1 MVRAAERAKQQAVA
15 AGAPPASA
23 SRRAELHGTG
33 PGTARHSTHT
43 APRAP
48 RQRPGKGLLRS
59 PESPTPEVPALLG
72 PSARGR
78 RTPGASQAAGS
89 AAAPAMAPLGEDT
102 PLIGERSCS
111 LSSTETGTLQ
121 VYLYHRAPAPR
132 AAPDSAGV
140 LTFTFGEY
148 TAEELCVRAAKACGV
163 LPVCHSLFALATE
176 DLTCWFPPNHL
187 FTVDDSRSQVVVYRI
202 RFFFPNWCGL
212 GQSHR
217 FQLMNDR
224 ASAVLDYPVID
235 YLFAQSRSD
244 FIGGRTEVA
253 LSLQTQEECLSLAVL
268 DMLRI
273 AKEKQQSL
281 EETFSCVS
289 YKSCIPEGLRSQIQQ
304 HSFLTRKRIRRRFN
318 KSLRKMGGCQ
328 TDGRYLKLKYLLDL
342 ERLQRRW
349 AEESFRVRSPGPG
362 ERGADADIAIHVAG
376 ESGVSWSCGSAESR
390 QHFCDFPDI
399 ADISIKQASRDG
411 SPVENRIVTLTKTDN
426 RVLEVE
432 FPALREARSFVALLD
447 GYYRLT
453 ADAHHYFCKEV
464 APPRLLEN
472 MENQC
477 HGPISSEFAVNKLKV
492 AGSRPGL
499 YLLRRSPQ
507 DFDSY
512 LLTVCTETRSGQ
524 DYKRCLIRRDEDGN
538 FFLSGVARRFC
549 SLRELLETYGR
560 CGLQAD
566 GARLRLEACCPPQ
579 PKEKS
584 NLLIVRSGC
593 PRLPSSPS
601 APRRSLTQMMFHK
614 ISPESLTRGESLGQ
628 GSFTQIYKGIKRDQ
642 KADEY
647 YQTEVVLK
655 IMDSSHRNCSES
667 FLEAAS
673 IMSQISHKHLVLL
686 HGVSLGK
693 DSIMVQ
699 EYVRYGPLDL
709 YLKKNQGEGKVTTSW
724 KLQVAKQ
731 LAYALNYLEDKK
743 ITHGNVSAKKVL
755 LTREGDVASGSP
767 PFIKLNDP
775 GVSVTVLAKEML
787 VDRIPWVAPECVSDP
802 KSLALPADKWSF
814 GATLWEIFSGGN
826 MPLSLLEPQEK
837 LHFYQSRLQLPAPK
851 WTELA
856 TLITQ
861 CMEYQP
867 RGRPCFRAVI
877 RDLNSLITS
886 DYELLSDLSPSDVM
900 LRDSFWGYEH
910 VAMCHDPTLFEERH
924 LKYISLLGKGNF
936 GSVELCRYDPLGD
949 STGELVAVK
958 KLQQD
963 SAKELRDFER
973 EIQIL
978 HSLQHDF
985 IVKYRGV
992 CYSRGRRSL
1001 RLVMEY
1007 LPNGC
1012 LRDYLQKNQHRLDHR
1027 TLLLYAWQICKGME
1041 YLGAQRC
1048 VHRDLANRNILVES
1062 ETHVKIGDFG
1072 LAKLLP
1078 QDKDYYVVQE
1088 PGQSPIFWYAPES
1101 LADNVFSRASDI
1113 WSFGVL
1119 LYELFTYSNKSRSPS
1134 EEFLRMMGTDKT
1146 AQIICSLLE
1155 LLKGNRRLPAPAGCP
1170 VEVYALMLS
1179 CWALSPGARPT
1190 FSELAP
1196 KLEAL
1201 RDGRSKARG

>member
-1 MVRAAERAKQQAVA
+1 
-15 AGAPPASA
+15 
-23 SRRAELHGTG
+23 
-33 PGTARHSTHT
+33 
-43 APRAP
+43 
-48 RQRPGKGLLRS
+48 
-59 PESPTPEVPALLG
+59 
-72 PSARGR
+72 
-78 RTPGASQAAGS
+78 
-89 AAAPAMAPLGEDT
+89 MAPLGEDT

-111 LSSTETGTLQ
+111 LSSAETGTLQ
-121 VYLYHRAPAPR
+121 VYLYHRAPTPR
-132 AAPDSAGV
+132 SPPGTTAGI

-148 TAEELCVRAAKACGV
+148 TAEELCIHAAKACGV
-163 LPVCHSLFALATE
+163 LPVCHPLFALATE
-176 DLTCWFPPNHL
+176 DLSSWFPPNHL
-187 FTVDDSRSQVVVYRI
+187 FTVDDSCSQVVVYRI

-217 FQLMNDR
+217 FQLLNNR
-224 ASAVLDYPVID
+224 ASPILDYPVID

-244 FIGGRTEVA
+244 FIGGRVAMA
-253 LSLQTQEECLSLAVL
+253 LSLPTQEECLSLAVL

-273 AKEKQQSL
+273 AKEKRQSPD
-281 EETFSCVS
+281 EVFSHVS
-289 YKSCIPEGLRSQIQQ
+289 YKSCIPEPLRCQIQQ
-304 HSFLTRKRIRRRFN
+304 HSFLTRKRIRRRFS
-318 KSLRKMGGCQ
+318 KSLRKIGGCQ

-349 AEESFRVRSPGPG
+349 AEESFHVRSPGS
-362 ERGADADIAIHVAG
+362 AADIVIYVAG
-376 ESGVSWSCGSAESR
+376 ESGISWSCGSSENR

-399 ADISIKQASRDG
+399 ADISIKQASREG
-411 SPVENRIVTLTKTDN
+411 GPVENRIVTLTKTDN

-432 FPALREARSFVALLD
+432 FPTLREARSFVALID

-464 APPRLLEN
+464 APPRLLED

-477 HGPISSEFAVNKLKV
+477 HGPISSEFAVKKLKT
-492 AGSRPGL
+492 AGSCPGL

-512 LLTVCTETRSGQ
+512 LLTVCAETPSGQ

-538 FFLSGVARRFC
+538 FWLSGVARRFC
-549 SLRELLETYGR
+549 SLRELLGTYGR
-560 CGLQAD
+560 CGLQAE
-566 GARLRLEACCPPQ
+566 GARMRLAACCPPL

-584 NLLIVRSGC
+584 NLLIVRNGC
-593 PRLPSSPS
+593 PQPPGSPA
-601 APRRSLTQMMFHK
+601 APRRSLNQMMFHK
-614 ISPESLTRGESLGQ
+614 IDPQSLTRGENLGQ

-642 KADEY
+642 EEDGY

-655 IMDSSHRNCSES
+655 VMDGSHRNCSES

-673 IMSQISHKHLVLL
+673 IMSQLSHKHLVLL

-755 LTREGDVASGSP
+755 LTREGDMASGSP

-775 GVSVTVLAKEML
+775 GVSITVLAKEML
-787 VDRIPWVAPECVSDP
+787 VERIPWVAPECLSDP

-826 MPLSLLEPQEK
+826 MPVSLLEPQKK
-837 LHFYQSRLQLPAPK
+837 LDFYQSNLQLPAPK

-856 TLITQ
+856 TLVAQ
-861 CMEYQP
+861 CMDYQP
-867 RGRPCFRAVI
+867 RRRPCFRALI

-886 DYELLSDLSPSDVM
+886 DYELLSDLSPTDVT
-900 LRDSFWGYEH
+900 LRDSFWGYEPLT
-910 VAMCHDPTLFEERH
+910 MCQDPTHFEERH

-985 IVKYRGV
+985 IVQYRGV
-992 CYSRGRRSL
+992 CYSRGRRGL

-1012 LRDYLQKNQHRLDHR
+1012 LRDYLQKNQPRLDHR
-1027 TLLLYAWQICKGME
+1027 TLLLYAWQICKGMD

-1048 VHRDLANRNILVES
+1048 VHRDLASRNILVES

-1088 PGQSPIFWYAPES
+1088 PGQSPVFWYAPES

-1119 LYELFTYSNKSRSPS
+1119 LYELFTYSSKSKSPS
-1134 EEFLRMMGTDKT
+1134 EEFLRMMGAEKA
-1146 AQIICSLLE
+1146 AQIIWHLLE
-1155 LLKGNRRLPAPAGCP
+1155 LLKDNRRLPVPAGCP
-1170 VEVYALMLS
+1170 VEIYTLMLN
-1179 CWALSPGARPT
+1179 CWSFTPAARPT
-1190 FSELAP
+1190 FGELAP
-1196 KLEAL
+1196 KIEAL
-1201 RDGRSKARG
+1201 RDSRSKARG

>member
-1 MVRAAERAKQQAVA
+1 
-15 AGAPPASA
+15 
-23 SRRAELHGTG
+23 
-33 PGTARHSTHT
+33 
-43 APRAP
+43 
-48 RQRPGKGLLRS
+48 
-59 PESPTPEVPALLG
+59 
-72 PSARGR
+72 
-78 RTPGASQAAGS
+78 
-89 AAAPAMAPLGEDT
+89 MAPLGEDT

-121 VYLYHRAPAPR
+121 VYLHHCAQAPR
-132 AAPDSAGV
+132 AAPGSGGV

-148 TAEELCVRAAKACGV
+148 TAEELCIRAAKACGV

-187 FTVDDSRSQVVVYRI
+187 FAVDDSRSQVVVYRI

-244 FIGGRTEVA
+244 FISGRMEVE
-253 LSLQTQEECLSLAVL
+253 LSLQTQEECLGLAVL

-289 YKSCIPEGLRSQIQQ
+289 YKSCIPERLRCQIQQ

-318 KSLRKMGGCQ
+318 KSLRKISGCQ
-328 TDGRYLKLKYLLDL
+328 TDSRYLKLKYLLDL

-349 AEESFRVRSPGPG
+349 AEESFRVRSPG
-362 ERGADADIAIHVAG
+362 AADITIHVAG
-376 ESGVSWSCGSAESR
+376 ESGVSWSCGSAKSR

-399 ADISIKQASRDG
+399 ADISIKQASRD
-411 SPVENRIVTLTKTDN
+411 SNPVENRIVTLTKTDN

-432 FPALREARSFVALLD
+432 FPTLQEARSFVALID

-464 APPRLLEN
+464 APPRLLED

-492 AGSRPGL
+492 AGSHPGL

-512 LLTVCTETRSGQ
+512 LLTVCTKVRSSQ
-524 DYKRCLIRRDEDGN
+524 DYKRCRIHRDKDGN

-560 CGLQAD
+560 CELQAD
-566 GARLRLEACCPPQ
+566 GARMRLAVCCPPQ

-593 PRLPSSPS
+593 PQLPASPS

-614 ISPESLTRGESLGQ
+614 INPESLTPGESLGQ
-628 GSFTQIYKGIKRDQ
+628 GSFTRIYKGIRRDQ
-642 KADEY
+642 KEDEY

-655 IMDSSHRNCSES
+655 VMDSSHQNCSES

-673 IMSQISHKHLVLL
+673 IMSQISHKHLILL

-709 YLKKNQGEGKVTTSW
+709 YLKKNQGEGKVTMSW

-755 LTREGDVASGSP
+755 LAREGDVASGSP

-775 GVSVTVLAKEML
+775 GVSITILAKEML
-787 VDRIPWVAPECVSDP
+787 VDRIPWVAPECISDP
-802 KSLALPADKWSF
+802 KNLALPADKWSF

-826 MPLSLLEPQEK
+826 MPMSLLEPQKK
-837 LHFYQSRLQLPAPK
+837 LHFYQSSLQLPVPK

-861 CMEYQP
+861 CMNYQP
-867 RGRPCFRAVI
+867 WGRPCFRAII

-886 DYELLSDLSPSDVM
+886 DYELLLDLSPSDVTH
-900 LRDSFWGYEH
+900 RDSFWGYEH
-910 VAMCHDPTLFEERH
+910 VAMHHDPTLFEERH

-963 SAKELRDFER
+963 SAKELQNFER

-992 CYSRGRRSL
+992 CYSRGRRGL

-1007 LPNGC
+1007 LPKGC

-1101 LADNVFSRASDI
+1101 LADNVFSRASDV

-1119 LYELFTYSNKSRSPS
+1119 LYELFTYSNKSKSPS
-1134 EEFLRMMGTDKT
+1134 EEFLRMMGAEKT
-1146 AQIICSLLE
+1146 AQIICNLLE
-1155 LLKGNRRLPAPAGCP
+1155 LLKDNRRLPAPAGCP
-1170 VEVYALMLS
+1170 MEVYALMLS
-1179 CWALSPGARPT
+1179 CWAFTPSARPT

-1196 KLEAL
+1196 KIEAL

>member
-1 MVRAAERAKQQAVA
+1 
-15 AGAPPASA
+15 
-23 SRRAELHGTG
+23 
-33 PGTARHSTHT
+33 
-43 APRAP
+43 
-48 RQRPGKGLLRS
+48 
-59 PESPTPEVPALLG
+59 
-72 PSARGR
+72 
-78 RTPGASQAAGS
+78 
-89 AAAPAMAPLGEDT
+89 MAPLGEDT

-121 VYLYHRAPAPR
+121 VYLYHWAPNPR
-132 AAPDSAGV
+132 SPPGTAAGL

-163 LPVCHSLFALATE
+163 LPVCHPLFALATE
-176 DLTCWFPPNHL
+176 DLSCWFPPNHV
-187 FTVDDSRSQVVVYRI
+187 FTVDDSCSQVVVYRI

-217 FQLMNDR
+217 FQLLSNR
-224 ASAVLDYPVID
+224 ASPVLDYPVID

-244 FIGGRTEVA
+244 FIGGRVAVA
-253 LSLQTQEECLSLAVL
+253 LSLPMQEECLSLAVL

-273 AKEKQQSL
+273 AKEKRQSPD
-281 EETFSCVS
+281 EVFSHVS
-289 YKSCIPEGLRSQIQQ
+289 YKSCIPEPLRCQIQQ
-304 HSFLTRKRIRRRFN
+304 HSFLTRKRIRRHFS
-318 KSLRKMGGCQ
+318 KSLRKIGGCQ

-349 AEESFRVRSPGPG
+349 AEESFHVRSPGSG
-362 ERGADADIAIHVAG
+362 TDITIHVAG
-376 ESGVSWSCGSAESR
+376 ESGVSWSCVGSESR

-432 FPALREARSFVALLD
+432 FPTLQEARSFVALID

-464 APPRLLEN
+464 APPRLLEDV
-472 MENQC
+472 ENQC
-477 HGPISSEFAVNKLKV
+477 HGPISSEFAVNKLKS

-512 LLTVCTETRSGQ
+512 LLTVCAETRSGQ

-538 FFLSGVARRFC
+538 FWLSGVSRRFC
-549 SLRELLETYGR
+549 SLRELLGTYGR
-560 CGLQAD
+560 RGLQAE
-566 GARLRLEACCPPQ
+566 GARMRLAACCPPL
-579 PKEKS
+579 PKDKS

-593 PRLPSSPS
+593 PRPPGSPA
-601 APRRSLTQMMFHK
+601 APRRSLNQMMFHK
-614 ISPESLTRGESLGQ
+614 IDPQSLTRGESLGQ

-642 KADEY
+642 EEDGY

-655 IMDSSHRNCSES
+655 VMDGSHRNCSES

-673 IMSQISHKHLVLL
+673 IMSQLSHKHLVLL

-755 LTREGDVASGSP
+755 LTREGDAASGSP

-775 GVSVTVLAKEML
+775 GVSISVLAKEML
-787 VDRIPWVAPECVSDP
+787 VERIPWVAPECLSDP

-826 MPLSLLEPQEK
+826 MPVSLLEPQKK
-837 LHFYQSRLQLPAPK
+837 LDFYQSSLHLPAPK

-856 TLITQ
+856 TLIAQ
-861 CMEYQP
+861 CMDYQP
-867 RGRPCFRAVI
+867 SHRPCFRALI

-886 DYELLSDLSPSDVM
+886 DYELLSDLSPTDVT
-900 LRDSFWGYEH
+900 LRDSFWGYEPL
-910 VAMCHDPTLFEERH
+910 ATCRDPAHFEERH

-963 SAKELRDFER
+963 SAKELQDFQR

-985 IVKYRGV
+985 IVQYRGV
-992 CYSRGRRSL
+992 CYSRGRRGL

-1012 LRDYLQKNQHRLDHR
+1012 LRDYLQKNQPRLDHR

-1041 YLGAQRC
+1041 YLGSQRC
-1048 VHRDLANRNILVES
+1048 VHRDLASRNILVES

-1078 QDKDYYVVQE
+1078 QDKDYYVVRE
-1088 PGQSPIFWYAPES
+1088 PGQSPVFWYAPES
-1101 LADNVFSRASDI
+1101 LADNIFSRASDI

-1119 LYELFTYSNKSRSPS
+1119 LYELFTYGNKSRSPS
-1134 EEFLRMMGTDKT
+1134 EEFLRMMGTEKT
-1146 AQIICSLLE
+1146 TQIICHLLE
-1155 LLKGNRRLPAPAGCP
+1155 LLKDNRRLPAPAGCP
-1170 VEVYALMLS
+1170 VEVYTLMMS
-1179 CWALSPGARPT
+1179 CWAFTPAARPT
-1190 FSELAP
+1190 FGDLAP
-1196 KLEAL
+1196 KIEGL

>member
-1 MVRAAERAKQQAVA
+1 
-15 AGAPPASA
+15 
-23 SRRAELHGTG
+23 
-33 PGTARHSTHT
+33 
-43 APRAP
+43 
-48 RQRPGKGLLRS
+48 
-59 PESPTPEVPALLG
+59 
-72 PSARGR
+72 
-78 RTPGASQAAGS
+78 
-89 AAAPAMAPLGEDT
+89 MAPLGEET

-111 LSSTETGTLQ
+111 LSSAETGILQ

-132 AAPDSAGV
+132 GPPGTAAPV

-163 LPVCHSLFALATE
+163 LPVCHPLFALATE
-176 DLTCWFPPNHL
+176 DLSCWFPPNHI

-217 FQLMNDR
+217 FQLLNDR
-224 ASAVLDYPVID
+224 ASPVLDYPVID

-244 FIGGRTEVA
+244 FIGGRVA
-253 LSLQTQEECLSLAVL
+253 VGLSLPTQEECLSLALL

-273 AKEKQQSL
+273 AKEQRQSPA
-281 EETFSCVS
+281 EVFSHVS
-289 YKSCIPEGLRSQIQQ
+289 YKSCLPEPLRCQIQQ
-304 HSFLTRKRIRRRFN
+304 HNFLTRKRIRRRFS
-318 KSLRKMGGCQ
+318 KSLRKIGSCQ

-349 AEESFRVRSPGPG
+349 AEESFPVRSPGS
-362 ERGADADIAIHVAG
+362 AAAIVIHVAG
-376 ESGVSWSCGSAESR
+376 ESGVAWSCGGSENR

-399 ADISIKQASRDG
+399 ADISIKQASREG
-411 SPVENRIVTLTKTDN
+411 GPVENRVVTLTKTDN
-426 RVLEVE
+426 RVLEME
-432 FPALREARSFVALLD
+432 FPTLREARSFVALLD

-464 APPRLLEN
+464 APPRLLEDV
-472 MENQC
+472 ENQC

-512 LLTVCTETRSGQ
+512 LLTVCAETRSGP

-538 FFLSGVARRFC
+538 FWLSGVTRRFC
-549 SLRELLETYGR
+549 SLRELLGTYGH
-560 CGLQAD
+560 CGLQAE
-566 GARLRLEACCPPQ
+566 GAHMRLAACCPPL
-579 PKEKS
+579 PRDKS

-593 PRLPSSPS
+593 PQPPGSP
-601 APRRSLTQMMFHK
+601 AALRRSLNQMMFHK
-614 ISPESLTRGESLGQ
+614 IDPQSLMRGESLGR
-628 GSFTQIYKGIKRDQ
+628 GSFTHIYKGVKRDQ
-642 KADEY
+642 EEDGDHE
-647 YQTEVVLK
+647 TEVVLK
-655 IMDSSHRNCSES
+655 VMDGSHRNCAES

-673 IMSQISHKHLVLL
+673 IMSQLSHKHLVLL

-693 DSIMVQ
+693 DSVMVQ
-699 EYVRYGPLDL
+699 EYVRFGPLDL
-709 YLKKNQGEGKVTTSW
+709 YLKKNQGDGKVTTGW

-743 ITHGNVSAKKVL
+743 IAHGNVSAKKVL
-755 LTREGDVASGSP
+755 LTREGDAASGSP

-775 GVSVTVLAKEML
+775 GVSVTILAKEML
-787 VDRIPWVAPECVSDP
+787 VERIPWVAPECLSDP

-826 MPLSLLEPQEK
+826 MPVSLLEPQKK
-837 LHFYQSRLQLPAPK
+837 LDFYQSSLQLPAPK

-856 TLITQ
+856 TLIAQ
-861 CMEYQP
+861 CMDYQP
-867 RGRPCFRAVI
+867 CRRPSFRALI

-886 DYELLSDLSPSDVM
+886 DYELLSDLSPTDAM
-900 LRDSFWGYEH
+900 LRDSFWGYEPL
-910 VAMCHDPTLFEERH
+910 AMCQDPTHFEERH

-963 SAKELRDFER
+963 SAKELQDFER

-985 IVKYRGV
+985 IVRYRGV
-992 CYSRGRRSL
+992 CYSRGRRGL

-1012 LRDYLQKNQHRLDHR
+1012 LRDYLQKNQPRLEHR

-1048 VHRDLANRNILVES
+1048 LHRDLASRNILVES

-1078 QDKDYYVVQE
+1078 QDKDYYVVRE
-1088 PGQSPIFWYAPES
+1088 PGQSPVFWYAPES

-1119 LYELFTYSNKSRSPS
+1119 LYELFTYSSKSKSPS
-1134 EEFLRMMGTDKT
+1134 EEFLRMMGAEKT
-1146 AQIICSLLE
+1146 AQIICHLLE
-1155 LLKGNRRLPAPAGCP
+1155 LLKENRRLPVPASCP
-1170 VEVYALMLS
+1170 MEVYTLMLS
-1179 CWALSPGARPT
+1179 CWAFSPSARPT
-1190 FSELAP
+1190 FGELAP
-1196 KLEAL
+1196 KIEAL

>member
-1 MVRAAERAKQQAVA
+1 MSLRAAAYAGQEPRPGGTALPGTRSLGLEHTSAGEA
-15 AGAPPASA
+15 AG
-23 SRRAELHGTG
+23 T
-33 PGTARHSTHT
+33 
-43 APRAP
+43 
-48 RQRPGKGLLRS
+48 
-59 PESPTPEVPALLG
+59 
-72 PSARGR
+72 
-78 RTPGASQAAGS
+78 
-89 AAAPAMAPLGEDT
+89 AAAPAMASLAEDT
-102 PLIGERSCS
+102 PLIRKRSCS

-121 VYLYHRAPAPR
+121 VYLYHQAPTLPS
-132 AAPDSAGV
+132 PPGTTAGI

-163 LPVCHSLFALATE
+163 LPVCHPLFALATE
-176 DLTCWFPPNHL
+176 DLSCWFPPNHL
-187 FTVDDSRSQVVVYRI
+187 FTVDDSHSQVVVYRI

-217 FQLMNDR
+217 FQLLNDR
-224 ASAVLDYPVID
+224 VSPILDYPVID

-244 FIGGRTEVA
+244 FIGGRVAVA
-253 LSLQTQEECLSLAVL
+253 LSLPTQEECLSLAVL

-273 AKEKQQSL
+273 AKEKRQSPD
-281 EETFSCVS
+281 EVFSHVS
-289 YKSCIPEGLRSQIQQ
+289 YKSCIPEPLRCQIQQ
-304 HSFLTRKRIRRRFN
+304 HSFLTRKRIRRHFS
-318 KSLRKMGGCQ
+318 KSLRRIGGCQ
-328 TDGRYLKLKYLLDL
+328 TDGCYLKLKYLLDL

-349 AEESFRVRSPGPG
+349 AEESFIVRSPGS
-362 ERGADADIAIHVAG
+362 AADIAIHVAG
-376 ESGVSWSCGSAESR
+376 DSGISWSCCGSESR

-399 ADISIKQASRDG
+399 VDISIKQASREG
-411 SPVENRIVTLTKTDN
+411 GPVENRVVTLTKTDN

-432 FPALREARSFVALLD
+432 FPTLREARSFVALID

-453 ADAHHYFCKEV
+453 ADTHHYFCKEV
-464 APPRLLEN
+464 APPRLLED

-492 AGSRPGL
+492 AGSHPGL

-512 LLTVCTETRSGQ
+512 LLTVCAETGSGQ

-538 FFLSGVARRFC
+538 FWLSGVPRRFC
-549 SLRELLETYGR
+549 SLRELLDTYGC
-560 CGLQAD
+560 CGLQAE
-566 GARLRLEACCPPQ
+566 GVRMRLAACCPPL

-593 PRLPSSPS
+593 PRAPSSPA
-601 APRRSLTQMMFHK
+601 APRRGLSQMMFHK
-614 ISPESLTRGESLGQ
+614 IDAQSLTRGESLGQ

-642 KADEY
+642 EEDGY

-655 IMDSSHRNCSES
+655 VMDGSHRNCSES

-673 IMSQISHKHLVLL
+673 IMSQLSHKHLVLL

-731 LAYALNYLEDKK
+731 LAYALNYLEDKR

-755 LTREGDVASGSP
+755 LTREGDPSSP

-775 GVSVTVLAKEML
+775 GVSVTILAKEML
-787 VDRIPWVAPECVSDP
+787 VERIPWVAPECLSDP

-826 MPLSLLEPQEK
+826 MPLSLLEPQKK
-837 LHFYQSRLQLPAPK
+837 LDFYQNSLQLPAPK

-856 TLITQ
+856 TLIAQ
-861 CMEYQP
+861 CMDYQP
-867 RGRPCFRAVI
+867 CRRPCFRALI

-886 DYELLSDLSPSDVM
+886 DYELLSDLSPANVT
-900 LRDSFWGYEH
+900 LRDSFWGYEPL
-910 VAMCHDPTLFEERH
+910 AMGQDPTHFEERH

-963 SAKELRDFER
+963 SAKELQDFER

-985 IVKYRGV
+985 IVQYRGV
-992 CYSRGRRSL
+992 CYSRGRRGL

-1012 LRDYLQKNQHRLDHR
+1012 LRDYLQKNQPRLDHR

-1041 YLGAQRC
+1041 YLGVQRC
-1048 VHRDLANRNILVES
+1048 VHRDLASRNILVES

-1078 QDKDYYVVQE
+1078 QDKDYYVVRE
-1088 PGQSPIFWYAPES
+1088 PGQSPVFWYAPES
-1101 LADNVFSRASDI
+1101 LADNIFSRASDI

-1119 LYELFTYSNKSRSPS
+1119 LYELFTYSNKSKSPS
-1134 EEFLRMMGTDKT
+1134 EEFLRMMGTEKM
-1146 AQIICSLLE
+1146 AQIICHLLE
-1155 LLKGNRRLPAPAGCP
+1155 LLKDNRRLPAPASCP
-1170 VEVYALMLS
+1170 VEVYTLMLS
-1179 CWALSPGARPT
+1179 CWAFTPSARPT
-1190 FSELAP
+1190 FGELAP
-1196 KLEAL
+1196 KIEAL
-1201 RDGRSKARG
+1201 RDGRSKAHGR

>member
-1 MVRAAERAKQQAVA
+1 
-15 AGAPPASA
+15 
-23 SRRAELHGTG
+23 
-33 PGTARHSTHT
+33 
-43 APRAP
+43 
-48 RQRPGKGLLRS
+48 
-59 PESPTPEVPALLG
+59 
-72 PSARGR
+72 
-78 RTPGASQAAGS
+78 
-89 AAAPAMAPLGEDT
+89 MAPLGEDT

-121 VYLYHRAPAPR
+121 VYLYHRAPTPHS
-132 AAPDSAGV
+132 PPGTTAGV

-148 TAEELCVRAAKACGV
+148 TAEELCVHAAKACGV
-163 LPVCHSLFALATE
+163 LPVCHPLFALATE
-176 DLTCWFPPNHL
+176 DLSCWFPPNHL
-187 FTVDDSRSQVVVYRI
+187 FTIDYSRSQVVVYRI

-217 FQLMNDR
+217 FQLLNDR
-224 ASAVLDYPVID
+224 ASPILDYPVID

-244 FIGGRTEVA
+244 FIGGRVAVA
-253 LSLQTQEECLSLAVL
+253 LSLPTQEECLSLAVL

-273 AKEKQQSL
+273 AKEERQSPD
-281 EETFSCVS
+281 EVFSHVS
-289 YKSCIPEGLRSQIQQ
+289 YKSCIPEPLRCQIQK
-304 HSFLTRKRIRRRFN
+304 HSFLTRKRIRRRFS
-318 KSLRKMGGCQ
+318 KSLRKIGGCQ

-349 AEESFRVRSPGPG
+349 AEESFRVRSPGS
-362 ERGADADIAIHVAG
+362 ATDIAIHVAG
-376 ESGVSWSCGSAESR
+376 ESGVSWSCGSSESR

-399 ADISIKQASRDG
+399 ADISIKQASWEG

-432 FPALREARSFVALLD
+432 FPTLREARSFVALVD

-464 APPRLLEN
+464 APPRLLED

-512 LLTVCTETRSGQ
+512 LLTVCAETRSGQ
-524 DYKRCLIRRDEDGN
+524 DYKRCLIRRDKDGN
-538 FFLSGVARRFC
+538 FWLSGVARQFC
-549 SLRELLETYGR
+549 SLRELLGTYGR
-560 CGLQAD
+560 CGLQAE
-566 GARLRLEACCPPQ
+566 GARMRLAACCPPL

-593 PRLPSSPS
+593 PQPPGSPA
-601 APRRSLTQMMFHK
+601 APRRSLNQMMFHK
-614 ISPESLTRGESLGQ
+614 IDPQSLVRGESLGQ

-642 KADEY
+642 GEDGY

-655 IMDSSHRNCSES
+655 VMDGSHRNCSES

-673 IMSQISHKHLVLL
+673 IMSQLSHKHLVLL

-709 YLKKNQGEGKVTTSW
+709 YLKKTQGEGKVTTSW

-787 VDRIPWVAPECVSDP
+787 VERIPWVAPECLSEP

-826 MPLSLLEPQEK
+826 MPVSLLEPQKK
-837 LHFYQSRLQLPAPK
+837 LDFYQSSLQLPAPK

-856 TLITQ
+856 TLIAQ
-861 CMEYQP
+861 CMDYQP
-867 RGRPCFRAVI
+867 RRRPCFRALI

-886 DYELLSDLSPSDVM
+886 DYELLLDQSPTDAM
-900 LRDSFWGYEH
+900 LRDSFWGYEPL
-910 VAMCHDPTLFEERH
+910 AMCQDPTHFEERH

-963 SAKELRDFER
+963 SAKELQDFER

-985 IVKYRGV
+985 IVQYRGV
-992 CYSRGRRSL
+992 CYSRGRRGL

-1012 LRDYLQKNQHRLDHR
+1012 LRDYLQKNQPRLDHR

-1048 VHRDLANRNILVES
+1048 VHRDLASRNILVES

-1078 QDKDYYVVQE
+1078 QDKDYYVVRE
-1088 PGQSPIFWYAPES
+1088 PGQSPVFWYAPES
-1101 LADNVFSRASDI
+1101 LADNIFSRASDI

-1119 LYELFTYSNKSRSPS
+1119 LYELFTYSNKTRSPS
-1134 EEFLRMMGTDKT
+1134 EEFLRMMGTQKMV
-1146 AQIICSLLE
+1146 QIVCHLLE
-1155 LLKGNRRLPAPAGCP
+1155 LLKDNRRLPAPAGCP
-1170 VEVYALMLS
+1170 VEVYTLMLS
-1179 CWALSPGARPT
+1179 CWAFTPSTRPT
-1190 FSELAP
+1190 FGELAP
-1196 KLEAL
+1196 KIEAL
-1201 RDGRSKARG
+1201 RDGWSKARG

>member
-1 MVRAAERAKQQAVA
+1 
-15 AGAPPASA
+15 
-23 SRRAELHGTG
+23 
-33 PGTARHSTHT
+33 
-43 APRAP
+43 
-48 RQRPGKGLLRS
+48 
-59 PESPTPEVPALLG
+59 
-72 PSARGR
+72 
-78 RTPGASQAAGS
+78 
-89 AAAPAMAPLGEDT
+89 MAPLGEDT

-121 VYLYHRAPAPR
+121 VYLYHRVPTPCS
-132 AAPDSAGV
+132 PPGTTAGL

-163 LPVCHSLFALATE
+163 LPVCHPLFALATE
-176 DLTCWFPPNHL
+176 DLSCWFPPNHL
-187 FTVDDSRSQVVVYRI
+187 FSVDDSRSQIVVYRI

-217 FQLMNDR
+217 FQLLNNR
-224 ASAVLDYPVID
+224 ASPVLDYPVID

-244 FIGGRTEVA
+244 FIGGRVAVA
-253 LSLQTQEECLSLAVL
+253 LSLPTQEECLSLAVL

-273 AKEKQQSL
+273 AKEKRQSPD
-281 EETFSCVS
+281 EVFSHVS
-289 YKSCIPEGLRSQIQQ
+289 YKSCIPEPLRCQIQQ
-304 HSFLTRKRIRRRFN
+304 HSFLTRKRIRRRFS
-318 KSLRKMGGCQ
+318 KSLRRIGGCQ

-349 AEESFRVRSPGPG
+349 AEESFHVRSPGSST
-362 ERGADADIAIHVAG
+362 DIAIHVAG
-376 ESGVSWSCGSAESR
+376 ESGVSWSCVGSESR

-399 ADISIKQASRDG
+399 ADISIKQASREG
-411 SPVENRIVTLTKTDN
+411 SPVENRVVTLTKTDN

-432 FPALREARSFVALLD
+432 FPTLQEALSFVALID

-464 APPRLLEN
+464 APPRLLED

-477 HGPISSEFAVNKLKV
+477 HGPISSEFAVNKLKA

-512 LLTVCTETRSGQ
+512 LLTVCAETRSGQ

-538 FFLSGVARRFC
+538 FWLSGVSRRFC
-549 SLRELLETYGR
+549 SLRELLDTYGHW
-560 CGLQAD
+560 GLQAE
-566 GARLRLEACCPPQ
+566 GARMRLAACCPPL
-579 PKEKS
+579 PKGDTAAPGGRGDGVGTKGSARPWRCDVTEQAMS
-584 NLLIVRSGC
+584 LQGGLL
-593 PRLPSSPS
+593 SPV
-601 APRRSLTQMMFHK
+601 PWQ
-614 ISPESLTRGESLGQ
+614 GESLGQ

-642 KADEY
+642 EEDGY

-655 IMDSSHRNCSES
+655 VMDGSHRNCSES

-673 IMSQISHKHLVLL
+673 IMSQLSHKHLVLL

-755 LTREGDVASGSP
+755 LTREGDAASGSP

-775 GVSVTVLAKEML
+775 GVSVSVLAKEML
-787 VDRIPWVAPECVSDP
+787 VERIPWVAPECLSDP

-826 MPLSLLEPQEK
+826 MPVSLLEPQKK
-837 LHFYQSRLQLPAPK
+837 LDFYRSSLQLPAPK

-856 TLITQ
+856 TLIAQ
-861 CMEYQP
+861 CMDYQP
-867 RGRPCFRAVI
+867 ARRPCFRALI

-886 DYELLSDLSPSDVM
+886 DYELLSDLSPTDVT
-900 LRDSFWGYEH
+900 LRDTFWGYEPL
-910 VAMCHDPTLFEERH
+910 AMGQDPTHFEERH

-963 SAKELRDFER
+963 SAKELRDFQR

-985 IVKYRGV
+985 IVQYRGV
-992 CYSRGRRSL
+992 CYSRGQRGL

-1012 LRDYLQKNQHRLDHR
+1012 LRDYLQKNQPRLDHR

-1041 YLGAQRC
+1041 YLGSQRC
-1048 VHRDLANRNILVES
+1048 VHRDLASRNILVES

-1088 PGQSPIFWYAPES
+1088 PGQSPVFWYAPES
-1101 LADNVFSRASDI
+1101 LADNLFSRASDI

-1119 LYELFTYSNKSRSPS
+1119 LYELFTYGNKSRSPS
-1134 EEFLRMMGTDKT
+1134 EEFLRMMGTEKT
-1146 AQIICSLLE
+1146 AQIVCHLLE
-1155 LLKGNRRLPAPAGCP
+1155 LLKDNWRLPAPTGCP
-1170 VEVYALMLS
+1170 MEVYMLMLS
-1179 CWALSPGARPT
+1179 CWAFTPGTRPT
-1190 FSELAP
+1190 FGELAP
-1196 KLEAL
+1196 KIEAL

>member
-1 MVRAAERAKQQAVA
+1 
-15 AGAPPASA
+15 
-23 SRRAELHGTG
+23 
-33 PGTARHSTHT
+33 
-43 APRAP
+43 
-48 RQRPGKGLLRS
+48 
-59 PESPTPEVPALLG
+59 
-72 PSARGR
+72 
-78 RTPGASQAAGS
+78 
-89 AAAPAMAPLGEDT
+89 MAPLGEDT

-187 FTVDDSRSQVVVYRI
+187 FAVDDARSQVVVYRI

-217 FQLMNDR
+217 FQLVNDR

-244 FIGGRTEVA
+244 FIGGRMEVA

-273 AKEKQQSL
+273 TKEQQQSL
-281 EETFSCVS
+281 EETFSCIS
-289 YKSCIPEGLRSQIQQ
+289 YKSCIPERLRCQIQQ

-318 KSLRKMGGCQ
+318 KSLRRIGGCQ

-349 AEESFRVRSPGPG
+349 AEESFRVRSPGAG
-362 ERGADADIAIHVAG
+362 ERGPAADIAIHVAG
-376 ESGVSWSCGSAESR
+376 ESGVSWSCGGAESR

-399 ADISIKQASRDG
+399 ADISIKQASRDS

-426 RVLEVE
+426 RVLVRAWVPGGGGRSGAPAPLTPRPAQEVE
-432 FPALREARSFVALLD
+432 FPTLREARSFVALID

-464 APPRLLEN
+464 APPRLLQDLED
-472 MENQC
+472 QC
-477 HGPISSEFAVNKLKV
+477 HGPIRWVPAPARAAPRPRAAGGLCDVIEWAVCCRTARSCCRCRARLC
-492 AGSRPGL
+492 AARPGTS
-499 YLLRRSPQ
+499 RRVPAPH
-507 DFDSY
+507 
-512 LLTVCTETRSGQ
+512 
-524 DYKRCLIRRDEDGN
+524 RR
-538 FFLSGVARRFC
+538 
-549 SLRELLETYGR
+549 
-560 CGLQAD
+560 
-566 GARLRLEACCPPQ
+566 PPA
-579 PKEKS
+579 PEKS

-593 PRLPSSPS
+593 PRLPGSPA
-601 APRRSLTQMMFHK
+601 APRRSLTHMMFHK
-614 ISPESLTRGESLGQ
+614 INPESLTRGESLGQ

-642 KADEY
+642 KEDEY

-655 IMDSSHRNCSES
+655 VMDSSHHNCSES

-673 IMSQISHKHLVLL
+673 IMSQVSHKHLVLL
-686 HGVSLGK
+686 HGVSLGR

-699 EYVRYGPLDL
+699 EYVRHGPLDL
-709 YLKKNQGEGKVTTSW
+709 YLKKNQSEGKVTTSW

-755 LTREGDVASGSP
+755 LTREGDAASGSP

-802 KSLALPADKWSF
+802 GSLALPADKWSF

-826 MPLSLLEPQEK
+826 MPVSLLEPRKK
-837 LHFYQSRLQLPAPK
+837 LHFYESGLQLPTPK

-861 CMEYQP
+861 CMDYQP
-867 RGRPCFRAVI
+867 QRRPCFRAVI

-886 DYELLSDLSPSDVM
+886 DYELLSDLSPSDATQ
-900 LRDSFWGYEH
+900 RDSFWGYEH
-910 VAMCHDPTLFEERH
+910 VAMRHDPTLFEERH

-992 CYSRGRRSL
+992 CYSRGRRGL

-1012 LRDYLQKNQHRLDHR
+1012 LRDYLQKNQHRLEHR

-1078 QDKDYYVVQE
+1078 QDKDYYVVRE
-1088 PGQSPIFWYAPES
+1088 PGQSPVFWYAPES

-1119 LYELFTYSNKSRSPS
+1119 LYELFTYSNKSKSPS
-1134 EEFLRMMGTDKT
+1134 EEFLRMMGTDKA

-1155 LLKGNRRLPAPAGCP
+1155 LLKDNRRLPAPAGCP

-1179 CWALSPGARPT
+1179 CWAFAPGGRPT
-1190 FSELAP
+1190 FGELAP
-1196 KLEAL
+1196 RIEAL

>member
-1 MVRAAERAKQQAVA
+1 
-15 AGAPPASA
+15 
-23 SRRAELHGTG
+23 
-33 PGTARHSTHT
+33 
-43 APRAP
+43 
-48 RQRPGKGLLRS
+48 
-59 PESPTPEVPALLG
+59 
-72 PSARGR
+72 
-78 RTPGASQAAGS
+78 
-89 AAAPAMAPLGEDT
+89 MAPLGEET

-111 LSSTETGTLQ
+111 LSSTEPGTLQ

-132 AAPDSAGV
+132 CPPGTAAGT

-163 LPVCHSLFALATE
+163 LPVCHPLFALATE
-176 DLTCWFPPNHL
+176 DLSCWFAPNHV
-187 FTVDDSRSQVVVYRI
+187 FTVEDSRSQVVVYRL

-217 FQLMNDR
+217 FQLLKDR
-224 ASAVLDYPVID
+224 ASPVLDYPVID

-244 FIGGRTEVA
+244 FIGGRVAVA
-253 LSLQTQEECLSLAVL
+253 LSLPTQEECLSLAVL

-273 AKEKQQSL
+273 AKEERQSPAEL
-281 EETFSCVS
+281 CSHLS
-289 YKSCIPEGLRSQIQQ
+289 YKSCIPAPLRCQIAQ
-304 HSFLTRKRIRRRFN
+304 HSFLTRKRIRRRVGE
-318 KSLRKMGGCQ
+318 SLRRIGRCQ
-328 TDGRYLKLKYLLDL
+328 ADGRCLKLKYLLDL

-349 AEESFRVRSPGPG
+349 AEESFHVRAPGS
-362 ERGADADIAIHVAG
+362 AAAITIHVAG
-376 ESGVSWSCGSAESR
+376 DSGVSWSCGGSESR
-390 QHFCDFPDI
+390 QHFCDFPNI
-399 ADISIKQASRDG
+399 ADISIKQASREG
-411 SPVENRIVTLTKTDN
+411 GPVENRVVTLTRTDN
-426 RVLEVE
+426 RVLELE
-432 FPALREARSFVALLD
+432 FPTLGAARSFVALVD

-453 ADAHHYFCKEV
+453 ADAQHYFCKEV
-464 APPRLLEN
+464 APPRLLEDV
-472 MENQC
+472 ENQC
-477 HGPISSEFAVNKLKV
+477 HGPISSEFAVQRLKA

-499 YLLRRSPQ
+499 YVLRRSPQ

-512 LLTVCTETRSGQ
+512 LLTVCAQTRSGP
-524 DYKRCLIRRDEDGN
+524 DYKRCLIRRDEDGT
-538 FFLSGVARRFC
+538 FWLLGVARRFC
-549 SLRELLETYGR
+549 SLRELLGTYGR
-560 CGLQAD
+560 CGLQAG
-566 GARLRLEACCPPQ
+566 GARVRLAACCPPL
-579 PKEKS
+579 PRAKS

-593 PRLPSSPS
+593 PRPPGSPA
-601 APRRSLTQMMFHK
+601 APRRSPHHMMFHK
-614 ISPESLTRGESLGQ
+614 IDPRSLTRGESLGQ
-628 GSFTQIYKGIKRDQ
+628 GSFTHIYKGIRRDR
-642 KADEY
+642 DEDGS

-655 IMDSSHRNCSES
+655 VMDSSHRNCAES

-673 IMSQISHKHLVLL
+673 IMSQLSHKHLVLL

-693 DSIMVQ
+693 DSVMVQ
-699 EYVRYGPLDL
+699 EYVRHGPLDL
-709 YLKKNQGEGKVTTSW
+709 YLRKSRGEGMVTTSW

-755 LTREGDVASGSP
+755 LTREGDAASGCP

-787 VDRIPWVAPECVSDP
+787 VERIPWVAPECLSDP

-826 MPLSLLEPQEK
+826 MPVSLLEPQKK
-837 LHFYQSRLQLPAPK
+837 LDFYQSRLQLPAPR

-856 TLITQ
+856 TLIAQ
-861 CMEYQP
+861 CMDYEP
-867 RGRPCFRAVI
+867 RRRPCFRALI

-886 DYELLSDLSPSDVM
+886 DYELLSDLSPTDAT
-900 LRDSFWGYEH
+900 LRDSFWGYEPL
-910 VAMCHDPTLFEERH
+910 ATSQDPTRFEERH

-973 EIQIL
+973 EIHIL

-985 IVKYRGV
+985 VVRYRGV
-992 CYSRGRRSL
+992 CPSRGRRGL

-1012 LRDYLQKNQHRLDHR
+1012 LRDYLQKNQPRLEHG

-1041 YLGAQRC
+1041 YLGARRC
-1048 VHRDLANRNILVES
+1048 VHRDLASRNILVES

-1078 QDKDYYVVQE
+1078 QDKDYYVVRE
-1088 PGQSPIFWYAPES
+1088 PGQSPVFWYAPES
-1101 LADNVFSRASDI
+1101 LADNIFSRASDT

-1119 LYELFTYSNKSRSPS
+1119 LYELFTYSNKSKSPS
-1134 EEFLRMMGTDKT
+1134 EEFLRMMGTEKP
-1146 AQIICSLLE
+1146 AQIICHLLE
-1155 LLKGNRRLPAPAGCP
+1155 LLKDNRRLPAPAGCP
-1170 VEVYALMLS
+1170 VEVYTLMLS
-1179 CWALSPGARPT
+1179 CWAFAPGARPT
-1190 FSELAP
+1190 FGELVS
-1196 KLEAL
+1196 KIEAL
-1201 RDGRSKARG
+1201 RDGRSQACSSRR

>member
-1 MVRAAERAKQQAVA
+1 
-15 AGAPPASA
+15 
-23 SRRAELHGTG
+23 
-33 PGTARHSTHT
+33 
-43 APRAP
+43 
-48 RQRPGKGLLRS
+48 
-59 PESPTPEVPALLG
+59 
-72 PSARGR
+72 
-78 RTPGASQAAGS
+78 
-89 AAAPAMAPLGEDT
+89 MAPLGEDT

-121 VYLYHRAPAPR
+121 VYLYHQAPNPR
-132 AAPDSAGV
+132 SPPGTAAGF

-176 DLTCWFPPNHL
+176 DLSCWFPPNHL
-187 FTVDDSRSQVVVYRI
+187 FTVDESCSQVVVYRI

-217 FQLMNDR
+217 FQLLNDR
-224 ASAVLDYPVID
+224 ASPVLDYPVID

-244 FIGGRTEVA
+244 FIGGRVAVA
-253 LSLQTQEECLSLAVL
+253 LSLPTQEECLSLALL

-273 AKEKQQSL
+273 AKEKRQSPD
-281 EETFSCVS
+281 EVFSHVS
-289 YKSCIPEGLRSQIQQ
+289 YKSCIPEPLRCQIQQ
-304 HSFLTRKRIRRRFN
+304 HSFLTRKRIRRRFS
-318 KSLRKMGGCQ
+318 KSLRKIGGCQ

-342 ERLQRRW
+342 ERLQRCW
-349 AEESFRVRSPGPG
+349 AEESFHVRSPGS
-362 ERGADADIAIHVAG
+362 AAAIAIHVAG
-376 ESGVSWSCGSAESR
+376 ESGVSWSCVGSESR

-399 ADISIKQASRDG
+399 ADISIKQASREG
-411 SPVENRIVTLTKTDN
+411 SPVENRVVTLTKTDN

-432 FPALREARSFVALLD
+432 FPTLREARSFVALID

-464 APPRLLEN
+464 APPRLLEDV
-472 MENQC
+472 ENQC

-512 LLTVCTETRSGQ
+512 LLTVCAETRSGQ

-538 FFLSGVARRFC
+538 FWLSGVARRFC
-549 SLRELLETYGR
+549 SLRELLGTYGR
-560 CGLQAD
+560 RGLQAE
-566 GARLRLEACCPPQ
+566 GARMHLAVCCPPL
-579 PKEKS
+579 PKDKS

-593 PRLPSSPS
+593 PRPPGSPA
-601 APRRSLTQMMFHK
+601 APRRSLNQMMFHK
-614 ISPESLTRGESLGQ
+614 IDPQSLTWGESLGQ
-628 GSFTQIYKGIKRDQ
+628 GSFTQIYKGVKRDQ
-642 KADEY
+642 EEDGY

-655 IMDSSHRNCSES
+655 VMDGSHRNCSES

-673 IMSQISHKHLVLL
+673 IMSQLSHKHLVLL

-731 LAYALNYLEDKK
+731 LAYALNYL
-743 ITHGNVSAKKVL
+743 VS
-755 LTREGDVASGSP
+755 R
-767 PFIKLNDP
+767 
-775 GVSVTVLAKEML
+775 
-787 VDRIPWVAPECVSDP
+787 
-802 KSLALPADKWSF
+802 LPARHRARVSRRPCMGTLRWGSH
-814 GATLWEIFSGGN
+814 GAPVPPSLGVRRRRLPGPAITNPTPPSLSSCSLWVMLRAGEERGGC
-826 MPLSLLEPQEK
+826 LGGGGCVT
-837 LHFYQSRLQLPAPK
+837 QSRAPRSQPQHPLPPWQKLDFYRSSLQLPAPK

-856 TLITQ
+856 TLIAQ
-861 CMEYQP
+861 CMDYRP
-867 RGRPCFRAVI
+867 GRRPCFRALI

-886 DYELLSDLSPSDVM
+886 AEK
-900 LRDSFWGYEH
+900 RWGWGGGIWGRTR
-910 VAMCHDPTLFEERH
+910 CGERGGGLWAPH
-924 LKYISLLGKGNF
+924 PHTKHPITPHPLPPLPGQGNF

-963 SAKELRDFER
+963 SAKELRDFQR
-973 EIQIL
+973 EIHIL

-985 IVKYRGV
+985 IVQYRGV
-992 CYSRGRRSL
+992 CYSRGRRGL

-1012 LRDYLQKNQHRLDHR
+1012 LRDYLQKNQPRLDHR

-1041 YLGAQRC
+1041 YLGSQRC
-1048 VHRDLANRNILVES
+1048 VHRDLASRNILVES

-1078 QDKDYYVVQE
+1078 QDKDYYVVRE
-1088 PGQSPIFWYAPES
+1088 PGQSPVFWYAPES
-1101 LADNVFSRASDI
+1101 LADNIFSQASDV

-1119 LYELFTYSNKSRSPS
+1119 LYELFTYSNKSKSPS
-1134 EEFLRMMGTDKT
+1134 EEFLRMMGTEKT
-1146 AQIICSLLE
+1146 TQIICHLLE
-1155 LLKGNRRLPAPAGCP
+1155 LLKDNRRLPAPSGCP
-1170 VEVYALMLS
+1170 VEVYMLMLS
-1179 CWALSPGARPT
+1179 CWVFTPGARPT
-1190 FSELAP
+1190 FGELAP
-1196 KLEAL
+1196 KIEAL
-1201 RDGRSKARG
+1201 RDSRSKARG

>member
-1 MVRAAERAKQQAVA
+1 M
-15 AGAPPASA
+15 
-23 SRRAELHGTG
+23 
-33 PGTARHSTHT
+33 
-43 APRAP
+43 
-48 RQRPGKGLLRS
+48 
-59 PESPTPEVPALLG
+59 ALLG
-72 PSARGR
+72 
-78 RTPGASQAAGS
+78 
-89 AAAPAMAPLGEDT
+89 EKT

-121 VYLYHRAPAPR
+121 VYLYHRVPPGV
-132 AAPDSAGV
+132 AGV

-148 TAEELCVRAAKACGV
+148 TAEELCVHAAKACGV

-176 DLTCWFPPNHL
+176 DLNCWFPPNHL
-187 FTVDDSRSQVVVYRI
+187 FTVDESCSQVVVYRI
-202 RFFFPNWCGL
+202 RFFFPSWCGL

-217 FQLMNDR
+217 FQLLSDR
-224 ASAVLDYPVID
+224 ASPVLDYPVID

-244 FIGGRTEVA
+244 FIGGRMTMA
-253 LSLQTQEECLSLAVL
+253 LSLPQQEECLGLAVL

-273 AKEKQQSL
+273 AKEKHQSPDMV
-281 EETFSCVS
+281 FSRVS
-289 YKSCIPEGLRSQIQQ
+289 YKSCIPAPLRSQIQQ
-304 HSFLTRKRIRRRFN
+304 HSFLTRKRIRHRFG
-318 KSLRKMGGCQ
+318 KSLRKLGGCQ
-328 TDGRYLKLKYLLDL
+328 PDGRCLKLKYLLDL

-349 AEESFRVRSPGPG
+349 AEESFRVRTTGS
-362 ERGADADIAIHVAG
+362 AADITIHVAG
-376 ESGVSWSCGSAESR
+376 ESGICWSCSSPESR

-399 ADISIKQASRDG
+399 ADISIKQASGDG
-411 SPVENRIVTLTKTDN
+411 VAVENRVVTLTKTDN

-432 FPALREARSFVALLD
+432 FPSLRDACSFVSLID

-464 APPRLLEN
+464 APPRLLEDL
-472 MENQC
+472 ENQC

-499 YLLRRSPQ
+499 FLLCRNPQ
-507 DFDSY
+507 DFDSL
-512 LLTVCTETRSGQ
+512 LLTVCTETCSGR
-524 DYKRCLIRRDEDGN
+524 DYKRCLIRRDKDGSWG
-538 FFLSGVARRFC
+538 LSGVPRQFC
-549 SLRELLETYGR
+549 SLRELLGTYGR
-560 CGLQAD
+560 CGLQAE
-566 GARLRLEACCPPQ
+566 GAPMRLAACCPPQ
-579 PKEKS
+579 PRDKS

-593 PRLPSSPS
+593 PCPPCSPC
-601 APRRSLTQMMFHK
+601 APRRSLNQMMFHK
-614 ISPESLTRGESLGQ
+614 IDPQSLTRVWGRGDMEHCLGQ
-628 GSFTQIYKGIKRDQ
+628 GSFTHIYKGIKRDWGE
-642 KADEY
+642 DGC
-647 YQTEVVLK
+647 YQTTVVLK
-655 IMDSSHRNCSES
+655 VMDGSHQNCSES

-673 IMSQISHKHLVLL
+673 IMSQLSHKHLVLL

-743 ITHGNVSAKKVL
+743 ITHGNISAKKVL
-755 LTREGDVASGSP
+755 LTREGDVASGSL

-775 GVSVTVLAKEML
+775 GVSVTILAKDML
-787 VDRIPWVAPECVSDP
+787 VERIPWLAPECLRDP

-826 MPLSLLEPQEK
+826 MPVSLLEPQKK
-837 LHFYQSRLQLPAPK
+837 LDFYASSLQLPAPK

-856 TLITQ
+856 MLIAQ
-861 CMEYQP
+861 CMDYEP
-867 RGRPCFRAVI
+867 WRRPCFRALI

-886 DYELLSDLSPSDVM
+886 DYELLSDLSPADMV
-900 LRDSFWGYEH
+900 LWDSFWGCEPL
-910 VAMCHDPTLFEERH
+910 AMRQDPACFEERH

-949 STGELVAVK
+949 STGDLVAVK

-985 IVKYRGV
+985 IVQYRGV
-992 CYSRGRRSL
+992 CYSRGCRRL

-1012 LRDYLQKNQHRLDHR
+1012 LRDYLQKNQPRLDHR

-1048 VHRDLANRNILVES
+1048 VHRDLASRNILVES

-1078 QDKDYYVVQE
+1078 QDKDYYVVRE
-1088 PGQSPIFWYAPES
+1088 PGQSPIFWYSPES
-1101 LADNVFSRASDI
+1101 LSDNVFSRASDV

-1119 LYELFTYSNKSRSPS
+1119 LYELFTYSNKIRSPS
-1134 EEFLRMMGTDKT
+1134 EEFLRMMGTEKT
-1146 AQIICSLLE
+1146 AQIICHLLE
-1155 LLKGNRRLPAPAGCP
+1155 LLKDNRRLPAPCGCP
-1170 VEVYALMLS
+1170 GEVYTLMLS
-1179 CWALSPGARPT
+1179 CWAFSPSARPT
-1190 FSELAP
+1190 FGELVTRI
-1196 KLEAL
+1196 EVL
-1201 RDGRSKARG
+1201 RDGRSKACG

>member
-1 MVRAAERAKQQAVA
+1 QPRRGNRAA
-15 AGAPPASA
+15 AGTLSPP
-23 SRRAELHGTG
+23 
-33 PGTARHSTHT
+33 RHH
-43 APRAP
+43 
-48 RQRPGKGLLRS
+48 
-59 PESPTPEVPALLG
+59 
-72 PSARGR
+72 RG
-78 RTPGASQAAGS
+78 
-89 AAAPAMAPLGEDT
+89 GEE
-102 PLIGERSCS
+102 GRSCS

-121 VYLYHRAPAPR
+121 VYLYHW
-132 AAPDSAGV
+132 APDPRSPPGTAAGL

-148 TAEELCVRAAKACGV
+148 TAEELCVHAAKACGV
-163 LPVCHSLFALATE
+163 LPVCHPLFALATE
-176 DLTCWFPPNHL
+176 DLSCWFPPNHL
-187 FTVDDSRSQVVVYRI
+187 FTVDDSCTPSALPI

-217 FQLMNDR
+217 FQLLNDR
-224 ASAVLDYPVID
+224 ASPVLDYPVID

-244 FIGGRTEVA
+244 FIGGRVAVA
-253 LSLQTQEECLSLAVL
+253 LSLPTQEECLSLAVL

-273 AKEKQQSL
+273 AKEKRQSPD
-281 EETFSCVS
+281 EVFSHVS
-289 YKSCIPEGLRSQIQQ
+289 YKSCIPEPLRCQIQQ
-304 HSFLTRKRIRRRFN
+304 HSFLTRKRIRRRIS
-318 KSLRKMGGCQ
+318 KSLRKIGGCQ

-349 AEESFRVRSPGPG
+349 AEESFHVRSPGS
-362 ERGADADIAIHVAG
+362 GADIVIHVAG
-376 ESGVSWSCGSAESR
+376 ESGVSWSCLGSEVRSR

-399 ADISIKQASRDG
+399 ADISIKQASREG
-411 SPVENRIVTLTKTDN
+411 SPVENRVVTLTKTDN

-432 FPALREARSFVALLD
+432 FPTLQEARSFVALID

-464 APPRLLEN
+464 APPRLLEDV
-472 MENQC
+472 ENQC
-477 HGPISSEFAVNKLKV
+477 HGPISSEFAVNKLKL

-512 LLTVCTETRSGQ
+512 LLTVCAEVRL

-538 FFLSGVARRFC
+538 FWLSGVSRRFC
-549 SLRELLETYGR
+549 SLRELLGTYGR
-560 CGLQAD
+560 RGLQAE
-566 GARLRLEACCPPQ
+566 GARMRLAACCPPL
-579 PKEKS
+579 PKGDAGT
-584 NLLIVRSGC
+584 LGC
-593 PRLPSSPS
+593 PRPPGSPA
-601 APRRSLTQMMFHK
+601 APRRSLNQMMFHK
-614 ISPESLTRGESLGQ
+614 IDPQSLTRGESLGQ
-628 GSFTQIYKGIKRDQ
+628 GSFTQIYKGIKKDQ
-642 KADEY
+642 GEDGH

-655 IMDSSHRNCSES
+655 VMDGSHRNCSES

-673 IMSQISHKHLVLL
+673 IMSQLSHKHLVLL

-693 DSIMVQ
+693 DSECIMVQ

-755 LTREGDVASGSP
+755 LTREGDAASGSP

-775 GVSVTVLAKEML
+775 GVSVSVLAKEML
-787 VDRIPWVAPECVSDP
+787 VERIPWVAPECLSDP
-802 KSLALPADKWSF
+802 RSLALPADKWSF

-826 MPLSLLEPQEK
+826 MPLSLLEPQKK
-837 LHFYQSRLQLPAPK
+837 LDFYQSNLQLPAPK

-856 TLITQ
+856 TLIAQ
-861 CMEYQP
+861 CMDYQP
-867 RGRPCFRAVI
+867 GRRPCFRALI

-886 DYELLSDLSPSDVM
+886 DYELLSDLSPTEVT
-900 LRDSFWGYEH
+900 LRDSFWGYEPL
-910 VAMCHDPTLFEERH
+910 ALCRDPAHFEERH

-963 SAKELRDFER
+963 SAKELRDFQR

-985 IVKYRGV
+985 IVRYRGV
-992 CYSRGRRSL
+992 CYSRGRRGL

-1012 LRDYLQKNQHRLDHR
+1012 LRDYLQKNQPRLDHR

-1041 YLGAQRC
+1041 YLGSQRC
-1048 VHRDLANRNILVES
+1048 VHRDLASRNILVES

-1078 QDKDYYVVQE
+1078 QDKDYYVVRE
-1088 PGQSPIFWYAPES
+1088 PGQSPVFWYAPES
-1101 LADNVFSRASDI
+1101 LADNIFSRASDI

-1134 EEFLRMMGTDKT
+1134 EEFLRMMGTEKM
-1146 AQIICSLLE
+1146 AQIICHLLE
-1155 LLKGNRRLPAPAGCP
+1155 LLKDNRRLPVPAGCP
-1170 VEVYALMLS
+1170 VEVYTLMLS
-1179 CWALSPGARPT
+1179 CWTFAPAARPT
-1190 FSELAP
+1190 FGELAP
-1196 KLEAL
+1196 RIEAL

>member
-1 MVRAAERAKQQAVA
+1 MTSLA
-15 AGAPPASA
+15 
-23 SRRAELHGTG
+23 
-33 PGTARHSTHT
+33 
-43 APRAP
+43 
-48 RQRPGKGLLRS
+48 
-59 PESPTPEVPALLG
+59 
-72 PSARGR
+72 
-78 RTPGASQAAGS
+78 
-89 AAAPAMAPLGEDT
+89 EDT

-121 VYLYHRAPAPR
+121 VYLYHRAPTLHNP
-132 AAPDSAGV
+132 PGTTAGI

-148 TAEELCVRAAKACGV
+148 TAEELCVQAAKACGV

-176 DLTCWFPPNHL
+176 DLSCWFPPNHL
-187 FTVDDSRSQVVVYRI
+187 FTIDDSCSQVVVYRI

-217 FQLMNDR
+217 FQLLNDR
-224 ASAVLDYPVID
+224 ASPILDYPVID

-244 FIGGRTEVA
+244 FIRGRVAVA
-253 LSLQTQEECLSLAVL
+253 LSLPTQEECLSLAVL

-273 AKEKQQSL
+273 AKEKHQSPD
-281 EETFSCVS
+281 EVFNHIS
-289 YKSCIPEGLRSQIQQ
+289 YKSCIPEPLRCQIQQ
-304 HSFLTRKRIRRRFN
+304 HSFLTRKRIRRHFS
-318 KSLRKMGGCQ
+318 KSLRKIGGCQ
-328 TDGRYLKLKYLLDL
+328 TDGCYLKLKYLLDL
-342 ERLQRRW
+342 ERLQWRW
-349 AEESFRVRSPGPG
+349 AEESFLVPSPGS
-362 ERGADADIAIHVAG
+362 ATDIVIHVAG
-376 ESGVSWSCGSAESR
+376 DCGVSWSCCGSESR

-399 ADISIKQASRDG
+399 VDISIKQASREG

-432 FPALREARSFVALLD
+432 FPTLQEASSFVALID

-464 APPRLLEN
+464 APPRLLED

-477 HGPISSEFAVNKLKV
+477 HGPISSEFAVRKLKA

-499 YLLRRSPQ
+499 FLLRRSPQ

-512 LLTVCTETRSGQ
+512 LLTICTESCSGQ
-524 DYKRCLIRRDEDGN
+524 DYKRCLIRRDEDGY
-538 FFLSGVARRFC
+538 FWLSGVSRRFC
-549 SLRELLETYGR
+549 SLRELLGTYGR
-560 CGLQAD
+560 RGLQAE
-566 GARLRLEACCPPQ
+566 GVRMRLAACCPPLPKGCMRSRTGLCDVTAWAQ
-579 PKEKS
+579 PALAVPHGHVS
-584 NLLIVRSGC
+584 H
-593 PRLPSSPS
+593 PPP
-601 APRRSLTQMMFHK
+601 
-614 ISPESLTRGESLGQ
+614 PENIPLSWQGESLGQ
-628 GSFTQIYKGIKRDQ
+628 GSFTQIYRGIKRDREE
-642 KADEY
+642 DEY
-647 YQTEVVLK
+647 YETEVVLK
-655 IMDSSHRNCSES
+655 VMDSSHHNCSES

-673 IMSQISHKHLVLL
+673 IMSQLSHKHLVLL
-686 HGVSLGK
+686 HGVSLGT

-731 LAYALNYLEDKK
+731 LAYALNYLEDKR

-755 LTREGDVASGSP
+755 LTREGDPASSSP

-775 GVSVTVLAKEML
+775 GVSVAILAKEML
-787 VDRIPWVAPECVSDP
+787 VERIPWVAPECLSDP

-826 MPLSLLEPQEK
+826 MPVSLLEPQKK
-837 LHFYQSRLQLPAPK
+837 LDFYQNSLQLPAPK

-856 TLITQ
+856 TLIAQ

-867 RGRPCFRAVI
+867 CRRPSFRALI

-886 DYELLSDLSPSDVM
+886 DYELLSDLSPTTVT
-900 LRDSFWGYEH
+900 LRDSFWGYEPL
-910 VAMCHDPTLFEERH
+910 ALCQDPTHFEERH

-963 SAKELRDFER
+963 SAKELQDFER

-985 IVKYRGV
+985 IVQYRGV
-992 CYSRGRRSL
+992 CYSRGRRGL

-1012 LRDYLQKNQHRLDHR
+1012 LRDYLQKNQLRLDHR

-1041 YLGAQRC
+1041 YLGVQRC
-1048 VHRDLANRNILVES
+1048 VHRDLASRNILVES
-1062 ETHVKIGDFG
+1062 ESHVKIGDFG

-1078 QDKDYYVVQE
+1078 QDKEYYVVQE

-1119 LYELFTYSNKSRSPS
+1119 LYELFTYSNKSKSPS
-1134 EEFLRMMGTDKT
+1134 EEFLRMMGTEKMT
-1146 AQIICSLLE
+1146 QIICHLLE
-1155 LLKGNRRLPAPAGCP
+1155 LLKDNRRLPVPANCP
-1170 VEVYALMLS
+1170 VEVYTLMLS
-1179 CWALSPGARPT
+1179 CWAFTPSARPT
-1190 FSELAP
+1190 FRELAP
-1196 KLEAL
+1196 KIEAL
-1201 RDGRSKARG
+1201 RDGRSKAHG

>member
-1 MVRAAERAKQQAVA
+1 
-15 AGAPPASA
+15 
-23 SRRAELHGTG
+23 
-33 PGTARHSTHT
+33 
-43 APRAP
+43 
-48 RQRPGKGLLRS
+48 
-59 PESPTPEVPALLG
+59 
-72 PSARGR
+72 
-78 RTPGASQAAGS
+78 
-89 AAAPAMAPLGEDT
+89 MAPLGEET
-102 PLIGERSCS
+102 PLIGERSGS

-121 VYLYHRAPAPR
+121 VYLYHGAPTSHDPLGTT
-132 AAPDSAGV
+132 AGL

-163 LPVCHSLFALATE
+163 LPVCHPLFALATE
-176 DLTCWFPPNHL
+176 DLSCWFPPNHL
-187 FTVDDSRSQVVVYRI
+187 FTVGDSHSQVVLYRL

-217 FQLMNDR
+217 FQLLNDR
-224 ASAVLDYPVID
+224 ASPILDYPTID

-244 FIGGRTEVA
+244 FIRGRVAVA
-253 LSLQTQEECLSLAVL
+253 LSLPTQEECLSLAVL

-273 AKEKQQSL
+273 AKERRQSPGDL
-281 EETFSCVS
+281 FSHLS
-289 YKSCIPEGLRSQIQQ
+289 YKSCLPEPLRCQIQQ
-304 HSFLTRKRIRRRFN
+304 HSFLTRKRIRRRFSQ
-318 KSLRKMGGCQ
+318 SLRKIGGCQ

-349 AEESFRVRSPGPG
+349 AEETFCVRSPGS
-362 ERGADADIAIHVAG
+362 ANAIAIHVAG
-376 ESGVSWSCGSAESR
+376 DSGVSWSCAGSESR

-399 ADISIKQASRDG
+399 ADISIKQASREG
-411 SPVENRIVTLTKTDN
+411 GPVENRLVTLTKADN
-426 RVLEVE
+426 RVLEME
-432 FPALREARSFVALLD
+432 FPTLQEARSFVALVD

-464 APPRLLEN
+464 APPRLLEDL
-472 MENQC
+472 ENQC
-477 HGPISSEFAVNKLKV
+477 HGPISSEFAVNKLKA
-492 AGSRPGL
+492 AGGRPGL

-512 LLTVCTETRSGQ
+512 LLTICAETRSGR
-524 DYKRCLIRRDEDGN
+524 DYKRCLIRRDEEGN
-538 FFLSGVARRFC
+538 FWLSGVARPFC
-549 SLRELLETYGR
+549 SLRELLGTYGR
-560 CGLQAD
+560 RGLQAE
-566 GARLRLEACCPPQ
+566 GAHLRLATCCPPL
-579 PKEKS
+579 PKGDTGQGHHGAGR
-584 NLLIVRSGC
+584 VTQR
-593 PRLPSSPS
+593 PPPPPSLALQGVGIPT
-601 APRRSLTQMMFHK
+601 APSLTQPL
-614 ISPESLTRGESLGQ
+614 SQ
-628 GSFTQIYKGIKRDQ
+628 
-642 KADEY
+642 
-647 YQTEVVLK
+647 
-655 IMDSSHRNCSES
+655 S

-673 IMSQISHKHLVLL
+673 IMSQLSHKHLVLL

-693 DSIMVQ
+693 DSEFTAPSEGIAVLGGHTPTRPGPPPPGIMVQ

-755 LTREGDVASGSP
+755 LTREGDAASGSP

-775 GVSVTVLAKEML
+775 GVSVTVLAKKML
-787 VDRIPWVAPECVSDP
+787 VERIPWVAPECLGDP

-826 MPLSLLEPQEK
+826 MPVSLLEPQKK
-837 LHFYQSRLQLPAPK
+837 LDFYQSNLQLPAPK

-856 TLITQ
+856 TLIGQ
-861 CMEYQP
+861 CMDYEP
-867 RGRPCFRAVI
+867 RRRPSFRALI

-886 DYELLSDLSPSDVM
+886 GEPRDGAREGLWTLTVPSSPPTPPPDYELLSDLSPPDAT
-900 LRDSFWGYEH
+900 LRDSFWGYEPL
-910 VAMCHDPTLFEERH
+910 AACQDPTHFEERH

-963 SAKELRDFER
+963 SAKELLDFER

-985 IVKYRGV
+985 IVRYRGV
-992 CYSRGRRSL
+992 CYSRGRRGL

-1012 LRDYLQKNQHRLDHR
+1012 LRDYLQKNEPRLDHR

-1048 VHRDLANRNILVES
+1048 VHRDLASRNILVES

-1078 QDKDYYVVQE
+1078 QDKEYYVVRE
-1088 PGQSPIFWYAPES
+1088 PGQSPVFWYAPES

-1119 LYELFTYSNKSRSPS
+1119 LYELFTYSNKSKSPS
-1134 EEFLRMMGTDKT
+1134 EEFLRMMGTQKT
-1146 AQIICSLLE
+1146 LQIICQLLE
-1155 LLKGNRRLPAPAGCP
+1155 LLKDYRRLPVPAGCP
-1170 VEVYALMLS
+1170 TEVYTLMLS
-1179 CWALSPGARPT
+1179 CWAFAPSARPT
-1190 FSELAP
+1190 FEELAP
-1196 KLEAL
+1196 KIEGL
-1201 RDGRSKARG
+1201 RDGRSKIRG